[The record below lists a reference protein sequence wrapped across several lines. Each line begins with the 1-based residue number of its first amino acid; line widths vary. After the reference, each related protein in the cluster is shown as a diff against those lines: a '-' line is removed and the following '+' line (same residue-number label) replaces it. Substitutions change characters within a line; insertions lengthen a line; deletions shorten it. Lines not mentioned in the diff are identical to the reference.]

1 MALTDKLSAIGNAIR
16 AKTGKSDLLSLDAM
30 PAEIAS
36 IQTGGSG
43 GGSGNI
49 VQTIKSYDYEF
60 TGSDRKTSSSAA
72 IDATVF
78 NATTK
83 ILFADFGIK
92 PDLSNLVSIVTE
104 IGTYRILWS
113 NTNGIDYYASNSYT
127 FTPRIVKNDSG
138 GLDVYQQW
146 YHDTTEPSSIYNYL
160 AIKSIDAEGIELK
173 YMDTCTF
180 SSGTSRPVGF
190 KHVYVITTEE

>member
-1 MALTDKLSAIGNAIR
+1 MALTDKLSAIGDAIR

-36 IQTGGSG
+36 IQTGGGSG
-43 GGSGNI
+43 GGNI

-104 IGTYRILWS
+104 IGTYQIAWS
-113 NTNGIDYYASNSYT
+113 NTNGIDYYVSRSYT

-146 YHDTTEPSSIYNYL
+146 YKQELEYTGYNYL
-160 AIKSIDAEGIELK
+160 KIKSIDAEGIELE
-173 YMDTCTF
+173 YTDTRWWT
-180 SSGTSRPVGF
+180 GATRPVGF

>member
-36 IQTGGSG
+36 IQTGGGSG
-43 GGSGNI
+43 GGSGNF
-49 VQTIKSYDYEF
+49 VETIKSYDYEF
-60 TGSDRKTSSSAA
+60 TASGSKTSKSAA
-72 IDATVF
+72 INATVF

-104 IGTYRILWS
+104 IGTYQIRWS
-113 NTNGIDYYASNSYT
+113 NTNGIDYYYSNSYT

-146 YHDTTEPSSIYNYL
+146 YKQELEYTGYNYL
-160 AIKSIDAEGIELK
+160 KIKSVDAEGIELE
-173 YMDTCTF
+173 YTDTRWWT
-180 SSGTSRPVGF
+180 TDRRPVGF

>member
-1 MALTDKLSAIGNAIR
+1 MALIDKLNAIGDAIR

-36 IQTGGSG
+36 IQTSSG
-43 GGSGNI
+43 GGSGNF
-49 VQTIKSYDYEF
+49 VETIKSYEYEI
-60 TGSDRKTSSSAA
+60 TTTSGKSSISSV
-72 IDATVF
+72 IDNTTMV
-78 NATTK
+78 ATTK

-92 PDLSNLVSIVTE
+92 PDLSNLVSIVAE
-104 IGTYRILWS
+104 IGTYKTGMMT
-113 NTNGIDYYASNSYT
+113 TNGNSTYYSNSYT

-146 YHDTTEPSSIYNYL
+146 YKQELEYTGYNYL
-160 AIKSIDAEGIELK
+160 RIKSVDAEGIELE
-173 YMDTCTF
+173 YTDTRYW
-180 SSGTSRPVGF
+180 SGATRPVGF

>member
-1 MALTDKLSAIGNAIR
+1 MALTDKLSAIGDAIR

-36 IQTGGSG
+36 IQTSSG
-43 GGSGNI
+43 GGSGNF
-49 VQTIKSYDYEF
+49 VETIKSYEYEI
-60 TGSDRKTSSSAA
+60 TTTSGKSSVSSV
-72 IDATVF
+72 IDNTTMV
-78 NATTK
+78 ATTK

-104 IGTYRILWS
+104 IGTYKIGFLT
-113 NTNGIDYYASNSYT
+113 TNGTDYYYSNSYT

-146 YHDTTEPSSIYNYL
+146 YHDTTEPSSTYNYL
-160 AIKSIDAEGIELK
+160 KIKSVDAEGIELE
-173 YMDTCTF
+173 YTDTRYCYNCT
-180 SSGTSRPVGF
+180 RPVGF
-190 KHVYVITTEE
+190 KYVYVITTEE

>member
-36 IQTGGSG
+36 IQTSSG

-146 YHDTTEPSSIYNYL
+146 YKQELEYTGYNYL
-160 AIKSIDAEGIELK
+160 KIKSVDAEGIELE
-173 YMDTCTF
+173 YTDTRYW
-180 SSGTSRPVGF
+180 TSDRRTVGF

>member
-43 GGSGNI
+43 GNF
-49 VQTIKSYDYEF
+49 VETIKSYDYEF
-60 TGSDRKTSSSAA
+60 TGSGNKTSKSSA

-92 PDLSNLVSIVTE
+92 PDLVSIITE
-104 IGTYRILWS
+104 IGTYQIRFQT
-113 NTNGIDYYASNSYT
+113 TNGTDYYYSNSYT

-146 YHDTTEPSSIYNYL
+146 YKQELEYTGYNYL
-160 AIKSIDAEGIELK
+160 KIKSVDAEGIELE
-173 YMDTCTF
+173 YTDTRYW
-180 SSGTSRPVGF
+180 TSDRRPVGF

>member
-1 MALTDKLSAIGNAIR
+1 MALTDKLSAIGDAIR

-36 IQTGGSG
+36 IQTGGGS
-43 GGSGNI
+43 GSGNF
-49 VQTIKSYDYEF
+49 VETIKSYEYEF
-60 TGSDRKTSSSAA
+60 TASGSKTSKSAV

-104 IGTYRILWS
+104 IGTYQIRWQ
-113 NTNGIDYYASNSYT
+113 NTNGTDYYYSNSYT

-146 YHDTTEPSSIYNYL
+146 YKQELEYTGYNYL
-160 AIKSIDAEGIELK
+160 RIKSIDAEGIELA
-173 YMDTCTF
+173 YTDTRYW
-180 SSGTSRPVGF
+180 TSDTRPVGF
-190 KHVYVITTEE
+190 KYVYVITTEE